1 MLNKKAN
8 PLLVKTEQAI
18 RAKVAPEQ
26 TKAFEKIISAG
37 LKVLDSEKTHKL
49 VASQLQAQG
58 DPAEIAGAGA
68 AKILGVL
75 MNQSK
80 GSMPMKA
87 GIPAATVLL
96 LEALD
101 RLEELGRIEV
111 TNETLAEA
119 TQAMGSAILQMMDVT
134 PQKLDMLTKKAQQ
147 PQPAQQAEQPPQ
159 TPPPG
164 GVPASGPQPLI
175 GAPQ

>member
-18 RAKVAPEQ
+18 RAKVAPDQ
-26 TKAFEKIISAG
+26 VKAFDKIILAG

-58 DPAEIAGAGA
+58 DPEQIAGAGA
-68 AKILGVL
+68 AKILGIL

-96 LEALD
+96 LEAMD
-101 RLEELGRIEV
+101 RMEELGKIEV
-111 TNETLAEA
+111 TNDTLSEA
-119 TQAMGSAILQMMDVT
+119 MQAMSSSLLQMMDVT
-134 PQKLDMLTKKAQQ
+134 PQKLEMLMKKA
-147 PQPAQQAEQPPQ
+147 QPAQQPAQPQ
-159 TPPPG
+159 EPPAQ
-164 GVPASGPQPLI
+164 PAGPQPLI